1 MEMVT
6 PDRFERKVLCC
17 LHLTLIRGRK
27 DEESYGSVLADPT
40 GVAMGKWLGSLSVA
54 AVIVKDM
61 IFLTFHLL
69 TLLIIVKSVKEI

>member
-1 MEMVT
+1 MT

-17 LHLTLIRGRK
+17 LQLTLIQGRK
-27 DEESYGSVLADPT
+27 DEESTGSVLADPT
-40 GVAMGKWLGSLSVA
+40 GVAVGKWLGSLSVA

-61 IFLTFHLL
+61 VFLTFHLL